1 MRKKGFITTILATV
15 MMLGSLTGCGAER
28 VTAESL
34 LSNAFGSEEVASL
47 DANVVFDLDMDVD
60 ASSLIGSDSGTD
72 TTMNFA
78 VSLDCDVQSTKDV
91 AHTEGKAT
99 VAVFGTKTK
108 VDIESYTDIKDET
121 AYTYNKDSDS
131 WVKSDLDSSSFGF
144 NNLSDKLSAD
154 LFDNLTL
161 AERKSKDDD
170 YVVTGTIAYKNI
182 KDFVGEELENLSE
195 STGTDDLD
203 LDKLSFDVT
212 MNFDKDSKLVKSM
225 TYSVDTKAFD
235 SDDYTINKFEITTTI
250 NSVNKNDD
258 LSIPKDVEKNAVEK
272 DSSFGGVKNDLDTDL
287 GVDTSNET
295 TSESTSEA
303 TSESISD
310 SDKTLAQMYLEKDYV
325 YQDDLEGVLVNY
337 YPNIKNLD
345 SGVMTSLLTFFNNYT
360 ADEFANYLDVYDYW
374 SDNEKIALAILYD
387 IDIVDDETLSTFS
400 ISTVDI
406 QSYVNNYVVQLQ

>member
-1 MRKKGFITTILATV
+1 MRKKGFIPVILATIMV
-15 MMLGSLTGCGAER
+15 IGSLTGCGAEK

-34 LSNAFGSEEVASL
+34 LSNAFGSKEVASL

-60 ASSLIGSDSGTD
+60 ASSLMGSDSDAD

-99 VAVFGTKTK
+99 VAFFGTKTK
-108 VDIESYTDIKDET
+108 VDIESYTDIENKT
-121 AYTYNKDSDS
+121 AYTYDKDSDS

-144 NNLSDKLSAD
+144 NNLSDKFSAD

-170 YVVTGTIAYKNI
+170 YVVTGTITYKSI
-182 KDFVGEELENLSE
+182 KDFVGEELENLSD

-203 LDKLSFDVT
+203 LDKLSFNVT

-225 TYSVDTKAFD
+225 TYTVDTKAFN
-235 SDDYTINKFEITTTI
+235 SDEYTINKFEITTTV
-250 NSVNKNDD
+250 NSVNKNND

-272 DSSFGGVKNDLDTDL
+272 DSSFGGVEDDLDSQF
-287 GVDTSNET
+287 GVDTSET
-295 TSESTSEA
+295 STEA
-303 TSESISD
+303 TSETTSDTAND

-325 YQDDLEGVLVNY
+325 YQNDLESILVNY
-337 YPNIKNLD
+337 YTNIKNLD
-345 SGVMTSLLTFFNNYT
+345 SGAMISLVTFFNNYT

-374 SDNEKIALAILYD
+374 SDSDKIALAILYD
-387 IDIVDDETLSTFS
+387 IGIVDNETLSSFS
-400 ISTVDI
+400 ISTVDV
-406 QSYVNNYVVQLQ
+406 QSYVDNYVAPLQ

>member
-1 MRKKGFITTILATV
+1 MRKKGFIPVILATIMV
-15 MMLGSLTGCGAER
+15 IGSLTGCGTEK

-60 ASSLIGSDSGTD
+60 ASSLMGSDSDAD

-99 VAVFGTKTK
+99 VAFFGTKTK
-108 VDIESYTDIKDET
+108 VDIESYTDIENKT
-121 AYTYNKDSDS
+121 AYTYDKDSDS
-131 WVKSDLDSSSFGF
+131 CVKSDLDSSSFGF
-144 NNLSDKLSAD
+144 NNLSDKFSAD

-161 AERKSKDDD
+161 VERKSKDDD
-170 YVVTGTIAYKNI
+170 YTVTGTIAYKNI
-182 KDFVGEELENLSE
+182 KDFVGEELENLSD

-212 MNFDKDSKLVKSM
+212 INFDKDSKLVKSM

-235 SDDYTINKFEITTTI
+235 SDDYTINKFNITTTV
-250 NSVNKNDD
+250 NSINKNND

-272 DSSFGGVKNDLDTDL
+272 DSSFGGVEDDLDSQF
-287 GVDTSNET
+287 GVDTSEDT
-295 TSESTSEA
+295 TEA
-303 TSESISD
+303 TSEDTSD

-325 YQDDLEGVLVNY
+325 YQDDIESVLINY

-345 SGVMTSLLTFFNNYT
+345 SDAMISLVTFFNNYT

-374 SDNEKIALAILYD
+374 SDSDKIALAILYD
-387 IDIVDDETLSTFS
+387 IGIVDNETLSSFS
-400 ISTVDI
+400 ISTVDV
-406 QSYVNNYVVQLQ
+406 QSYVDNYVAPLQ

>member
-15 MMLGSLTGCGAER
+15 MVLGSITGCGAEK
-28 VTAESL
+28 VTAEGL

-47 DANVVFDLDMDVD
+47 DVNVVFDLDMDVD
-60 ASSLIGSDSGTD
+60 ASSLMGSDSDTD

-91 AHTEGKAT
+91 AHTDGKAT

-108 VDIESYTDIKDET
+108 VDIESYTDIKNET

-144 NNLSDKLSAD
+144 NSLSDKLSAD

-170 YVVTGTIAYKNI
+170 YVVTGIIAYKNI

-225 TYSVDTKAFD
+225 IYSVDTKAFD
-235 SDDYTINKFEITTTI
+235 SDDYTINKFEITTTV
-250 NSVNKNDD
+250 NSVNKNND

-272 DSSFGGVKNDLDTDL
+272 DSSFGGVENDLDTDF
-287 GVDTSNET
+287 GVGTSEDTTESVSET
-295 TSESTSEA
+295 TD
-303 TSESISD
+303 D
-310 SDKTLAQMYLEKDYV
+310 SNKTLAQMYLEKDYV

-345 SGVMTSLLTFFNNYT
+345 SGAMTSLLTFFNNYT

-406 QSYVNNYVVQLQ
+406 QSYVNNYVVPLQ

>member
-15 MMLGSLTGCGAER
+15 MVLGSITGCGAEK
-28 VTAESL
+28 VTAEGL

-60 ASSLIGSDSGTD
+60 ASSIMDSDSDTD
-72 TTMNFA
+72 TTMNLA

-91 AHTEGKAT
+91 AHTDGKAT
-99 VAVFGTKTK
+99 VTVFGTKTK
-108 VDIESYTDIKDET
+108 VDIESYTDIKNET

-161 AERKSKDDD
+161 AERKSKNDD

-195 STGTDDLD
+195 STG
-203 LDKLSFDVT
+203 LDKLSFDVI

-225 TYSVDTKAFD
+225 TYSVDIKAFD
-235 SDDYTINKFEITTTI
+235 SDDYTINKFEITTTV
-250 NSVNKNDD
+250 NSINKNND

-272 DSSFGGVKNDLDTDL
+272 DSSFGRVENDLDTDL
-287 GVDTSNET
+287 GVDTSDET
-295 TSESTSEA
+295 

-345 SGVMTSLLTFFNNYT
+345 SGAMTSLLTFFNNYT

-387 IDIVDDETLSTFS
+387 IGIVDDETLSTFS

-406 QSYVNNYVVQLQ
+406 QSYVNNYVVPLQ

>member
-1 MRKKGFITTILATV
+1 MRKKGFITTILATIMV
-15 MMLGSLTGCGAER
+15 LGSLTCCGAEK

-34 LSNAFGSEEVASL
+34 LSNAFGTKEVTSL

-60 ASSLIGSDSGTD
+60 ASSLIGSDSDTD

-91 AHTEGKAT
+91 AHTDGKAT

-108 VDIESYTDIKDET
+108 VDIESYTDIENET
-121 AYTYNKDSDS
+121 AYTYDKDSDS

-144 NNLSDKLSAD
+144 NNLSDKFSVD

-161 AERKSKDDD
+161 AERKSKNDD
-170 YVVTGTIAYKNI
+170 YVVTGTIAYKSI
-182 KDFVGEELENLSE
+182 KDFVGEELENLSD

-225 TYSVDTKAFD
+225 TYTVDTKAFN
-235 SDDYTINKFEITTTI
+235 SDDYTINKFEITTTV
-250 NSVNKNDD
+250 NSVNKNND

-272 DSSFGGVKNDLDTDL
+272 DSSFGGVEDDLDSKF
-287 GVDTSNET
+287 GVDTSEDT
-295 TSESTSEA
+295 TEA
-303 TSESISD
+303 TLEDTSD
-310 SDKTLAQMYLEKDYV
+310 SNKTLAQMYLEKDYV
-325 YQDDLEGVLVNY
+325 YQDDLESVLVNY

-345 SGVMTSLLTFFNNYT
+345 SNAMISLVTFFNNYT

-374 SDNEKIALAILYD
+374 SDSDKIALAILYD
-387 IDIVDDETLSTFS
+387 IGIVDNETLSSFS
-400 ISTVDI
+400 ISTVDV
-406 QSYVNNYVVQLQ
+406 QSYVDNYVAPLQ

>member
-1 MRKKGFITTILATV
+1 MRKKGFITTILVTV
-15 MMLGSLTGCGAER
+15 MMLGSLTGCGAEK

-60 ASSLIGSDSGTD
+60 ASSLMGSDSDTD

-108 VDIESYTDIKDET
+108 VDIESYTDIKNET

-144 NNLSDKLSAD
+144 NNLFDKLSAD

-170 YVVTGTIAYKNI
+170 YIVTGTIAYKNI

-225 TYSVDTKAFD
+225 TYSVDTKVFD
-235 SDDYTINKFEITTTI
+235 SDDYTINKFEITTTV
-250 NSVNKNDD
+250 NSVNKNND
-258 LSIPKDVEKNAVEK
+258 LSIPKDIEKNAVEK
-272 DSSFGGVKNDLDTDL
+272 DSSFGGVENDLDTDF
-287 GVDTSNET
+287 GVDTSDET
-295 TSESTSEA
+295 TSET

-345 SGVMTSLLTFFNNYT
+345 SGAMTSLLTFFNNYT

-387 IDIVDDETLSTFS
+387 IGIVDDETLSTFS

-406 QSYVNNYVVQLQ
+406 QSYVNNYVVPLQ

>member
-1 MRKKGFITTILATV
+1 MRKKGFIPVILVTIMV
-15 MMLGSLTGCGAER
+15 IGSLTGCGAEK
-28 VTAESL
+28 VTAENL
-34 LSNAFGSEEVASL
+34 LSNAFGSDEVASL

-60 ASSLIGSDSGTD
+60 ASSLMGSDSDAD

-78 VSLDCDVQSTKDV
+78 VNLDCDVQSTKDV

-99 VAVFGTKTK
+99 VAFFGTKTK
-108 VDIESYTDIKDET
+108 VDIESYTDIENET
-121 AYTYNKDSDS
+121 AYTYDKDSDS

-144 NNLSDKLSAD
+144 NNLSDKFSAD

-161 AERKSKDDD
+161 AERKSKNDD

-182 KDFVGEELENLSE
+182 KDFVGEELENLSD

-225 TYSVDTKAFD
+225 TYTVDTKAFN
-235 SDDYTINKFEITTTI
+235 SDDYTINKFEITTTV
-250 NSVNKNDD
+250 NSVNKNND

-272 DSSFGGVKNDLDTDL
+272 DSSFGGVEDDLDSQF
-287 GVDTSNET
+287 GVDTSET
-295 TSESTSEA
+295 TTEA
-303 TSESISD
+303 TSDDTSD

-325 YQDDLEGVLVNY
+325 YQDDLESVLVNY

-345 SGVMTSLLTFFNNYT
+345 SNAMISLVTFFNNYT

-374 SDNEKIALAILYD
+374 SDSDKIALAILYD
-387 IDIVDDETLSTFS
+387 IGIVDNETLSSFS
-400 ISTVDI
+400 ISTVDV
-406 QSYVNNYVVQLQ
+406 QSYVDNYVAPLQ

>member
-1 MRKKGFITTILATV
+1 MRKKGFIPVILATIMV
-15 MMLGSLTGCGAER
+15 IGSLTGCGAEK
-28 VTAESL
+28 VTVENL
-34 LSNAFGSEEVASL
+34 LSNAFGSDEVASL

-60 ASSLIGSDSGTD
+60 ASSLMGSDSDAD

-78 VSLDCDVQSTKDV
+78 VNLDCDVQSTKNV

-99 VAVFGTKTK
+99 VAFFGTKTK
-108 VDIESYTDIKDET
+108 VDIESYTDIENET
-121 AYTYNKDSDS
+121 AYTYDKDSDS

-144 NNLSDKLSAD
+144 NNLFDKFSAD

-161 AERKSKDDD
+161 AERKSKNDD

-182 KDFVGEELENLSE
+182 KDFVGEELENLSD

-235 SDDYTINKFEITTTI
+235 SDDYTINKFEITTTV
-250 NSVNKNDD
+250 NSVNKNND

-272 DSSFGGVKNDLDTDL
+272 DSSFGGVEDDLDSQF
-287 GVDTSNET
+287 GVDTSET
-295 TSESTSEA
+295 TTEA
-303 TSESISD
+303 TSEDTSD

-325 YQDDLEGVLVNY
+325 YQDDLESVLVNY

-345 SGVMTSLLTFFNNYT
+345 SNAMISLVTFFNNYT

-374 SDNEKIALAILYD
+374 SDSDKIALAILYD
-387 IDIVDDETLSTFS
+387 IGIVDNETLSSFS
-400 ISTVDI
+400 ISTVDV
-406 QSYVNNYVVQLQ
+406 QSYVDNYVAPLQ

>member
-15 MMLGSLTGCGAER
+15 MMLGSLTGCGTEK
-28 VTAESL
+28 VTAEGL

-47 DANVVFDLDMDVD
+47 DANVVFDLAMDVD
-60 ASSLIGSDSGTD
+60 ASSLMNSDSDTD

-91 AHTEGKAT
+91 AHTDGKAT

-108 VDIESYTDIKDET
+108 VDIESYTDIKNET

-131 WVKSDLDSSSFGF
+131 WVKSDLDSSSFRF

-170 YVVTGTIAYKNI
+170 YVVTGTIVYKNI

-212 MNFDKDSKLVKSM
+212 MNFDKDSKLVKFM

-272 DSSFGGVKNDLDTDL
+272 DSSFGGVENDLDTDF
-287 GVDTSNET
+287 GVGTSEDTTESVSET
-295 TSESTSEA
+295 TD
-303 TSESISD
+303 D
-310 SDKTLAQMYLEKDYV
+310 SNKTLAQMYLEKDYV
-325 YQDDLEGVLVNY
+325 YQDDLEDVLVNY

-345 SGVMTSLLTFFNNYT
+345 SGAMTSLLTFFNNYT

-387 IDIVDDETLSTFS
+387 IGIVDDETLSTFS

-406 QSYVNNYVVQLQ
+406 QSYVNNYVVPLQ

>member
-1 MRKKGFITTILATV
+1 MRKKGFITTILVTV
-15 MMLGSLTGCGAER
+15 MMLGSITGCGTEKI
-28 VTAESL
+28 TAESL
-34 LSNAFGSEEVASL
+34 LSNAFGLEEVASL
-47 DANVVFDLDMDVD
+47 DANVVFDLDMDAD
-60 ASSLIGSDSGTD
+60 ASSLMGSDSDTD
-72 TTMNFA
+72 TTMNLA

-108 VDIESYTDIKDET
+108 VDIESYTDIKNET

-131 WVKSDLDSSSFGF
+131 WVKSDLDSSSFEF

-195 STGTDDLD
+195 NTGTDDLD

-225 TYSVDTKAFD
+225 IYSIDTRAFD

-272 DSSFGGVKNDLDTDL
+272 DSSFGGVENDLDTDF
-287 GVDTSNET
+287 GVGTSEDTTESVSET
-295 TSESTSEA
+295 TD
-303 TSESISD
+303 D
-310 SDKTLAQMYLEKDYV
+310 SNKTLAQMYLEKDYV
-325 YQDDLEGVLVNY
+325 YQDDFEGVLVNY

-387 IDIVDDETLSTFS
+387 IGIVDDETLSTFS
-400 ISTVDI
+400 ISIVDI
-406 QSYVNNYVVQLQ
+406 QSYVDNYVVPLQ

>member
-1 MRKKGFITTILATV
+1 MRKKGFITTILTTV
-15 MMLGSLTGCGAER
+15 MVLGSLTGCGAEK

-34 LSNAFGSEEVASL
+34 LNNAFGSEEVASL
-47 DANVVFDLDMDVD
+47 DANVVFDLDMDAD
-60 ASSLIGSDSGTD
+60 ASSLMDSDSDTD

-108 VDIESYTDIKDET
+108 VDIESYTDIKNET

-131 WVKSDLDSSSFGF
+131 WVKSDLNSSSFGF

-161 AERKSKDDD
+161 AKRKSKDDD
-170 YVVTGTIAYKNI
+170 YTVTGTIAFKNI

-235 SDDYTINKFEITTTI
+235 SDDYTINKFEITTTV
-250 NSVNKNDD
+250 NSVNKNND
-258 LSIPKDVEKNAVEK
+258 LSIPKDVEENAVEK
-272 DSSFGGVKNDLDTDL
+272 DSSFGGVENDLDTDF
-287 GVDTSNET
+287 GVGTSEDTTESVSET
-295 TSESTSEA
+295 TD
-303 TSESISD
+303 D
-310 SDKTLAQMYLEKDYV
+310 SNKTLAQMYLEKDYV
-325 YQDDLEGVLVNY
+325 YQDDIEGVLVNY

-345 SGVMTSLLTFFNNYT
+345 SGAMTSLLTFFNNYT

-387 IDIVDDETLSTFS
+387 IGIVDDETLSTFS
-400 ISTVDI
+400 ISTVDV
-406 QSYVNNYVVQLQ
+406 QSYVDNFVVPLQ

>member
-15 MMLGSLTGCGAER
+15 IVLGSITGCGAEKI
-28 VTAESL
+28 TAESL

-47 DANVVFDLDMDVD
+47 DASVVFDLDMDVD
-60 ASSLIGSDSGTD
+60 ASSLMSSDSDTD
-72 TTMNFA
+72 TIMNFA
-78 VSLDCDVQSTKDV
+78 VNLDCDVQSTKDV

-99 VAVFGTKTK
+99 VAVFDTKTK
-108 VDIESYTDIKDET
+108 VDIESYTDIKNET

-170 YVVTGTIAYKNI
+170 YVVTGIIAYKNI

-225 TYSVDTKAFD
+225 IYSVDTKAFD
-235 SDDYTINKFEITTTI
+235 SDDYTINKFEITTTV
-250 NSVNKNDD
+250 NSVNKNND

-272 DSSFGGVKNDLDTDL
+272 DSSFGGVENDLDADF

-387 IDIVDDETLSTFS
+387 IGIVDDETLSTFS

-406 QSYVNNYVVQLQ
+406 QSYVDSYVVPLQ

>member
-1 MRKKGFITTILATV
+1 MRKKGFITTILATA
-15 MMLGSLTGCGAER
+15 MILGNLTGCETEKI
-28 VTAESL
+28 TAESL

-47 DANVVFDLDMDVD
+47 DANVVFNLDMDAD
-60 ASSLIGSDSGTD
+60 ASSLMGSISDTD

-108 VDIESYTDIKDET
+108 VDIESYTDIKNET

-170 YVVTGTIAYKNI
+170 YVVTGIIAYKNI

-225 TYSVDTKAFD
+225 IYSIDTKAFD

-272 DSSFGGVKNDLDTDL
+272 DSSFGGVENDLDTDF
-287 GVDTSNET
+287 GVGTSEDTTESVSET
-295 TSESTSEA
+295 TD
-303 TSESISD
+303 D
-310 SDKTLAQMYLEKDYV
+310 SNKTLAQMYLEKDYV
-325 YQDDLEGVLVNY
+325 YQDDLESVLVNY

-387 IDIVDDETLSTFS
+387 IGIVDDETLSTFS
-400 ISTVDI
+400 ISTVDV
-406 QSYVNNYVVQLQ
+406 QSYVDNYVVPLQ

>member
-15 MMLGSLTGCGAER
+15 IMLGSLTGCGAEK

-60 ASSLIGSDSGTD
+60 ASSLMDSDSDAD

-78 VSLDCDVQSTKDV
+78 VNLDCDVQSTKDV

-99 VAVFGTKTK
+99 VAFFGTKTK
-108 VDIESYTDIKDET
+108 VDIESYTDIENET

-144 NNLSDKLSAD
+144 NNLSDKFSAD

-161 AERKSKDDD
+161 AERKSKNDD
-170 YVVTGTIAYKNI
+170 YVVTGTIAYKSI

-203 LDKLSFDVT
+203 LDKLSFDVI

-235 SDDYTINKFEITTTI
+235 SDDYTINKFEIITTV
-250 NSVNKNDD
+250 NSVNKNNN

-272 DSSFGGVKNDLDTDL
+272 DSSFGGVENDLDTDF
-287 GVDTSNET
+287 GVDTSGET
-295 TSESTSEA
+295 TSESTS
-303 TSESISD
+303 D
-310 SDKTLAQMYLEKDYV
+310 LDKTLAQMYLEKDYV

-345 SGVMTSLLTFFNNYT
+345 SGAMTSLLTFFNNYT

-387 IDIVDDETLSTFS
+387 IGIVDDETLSTFS

-406 QSYVNNYVVQLQ
+406 QSYVNNYVVPLQ

>member
-15 MMLGSLTGCGAER
+15 MMLGSLTGCGTEK

-60 ASSLIGSDSGTD
+60 ASSLMDSDSDTD

-91 AHTEGKAT
+91 AHTDGKAT

-108 VDIESYTDIKDET
+108 VDIESYTDIKNKT

-131 WVKSDLDSSSFGF
+131 WVKSDLDSSSFEF

-170 YVVTGTIAYKNI
+170 YVVTGIIAYKNI

-250 NSVNKNDD
+250 NSVNKNND
-258 LSIPKDVEKNAVEK
+258 LSTPKDVEKNAVEK
-272 DSSFGGVKNDLDTDL
+272 DSSFGGVENDLNTDF
-287 GVDTSNET
+287 GVDTSDETTSET
-295 TSESTSEA
+295 TSESTS
-303 TSESISD
+303 D
-310 SDKTLAQMYLEKDYV
+310 SNKTLAQMYLEKDYV

-345 SGVMTSLLTFFNNYT
+345 SGAMTSLLTFFNNYT

-387 IDIVDDETLSTFS
+387 IGIVDDETLSTFS

-406 QSYVNNYVVQLQ
+406 QSYVNNYVVPLQ

>member
-15 MMLGSLTGCGAER
+15 MVLGSLTGCGAEK
-28 VTAESL
+28 VTVESL
-34 LSNAFGSEEVASL
+34 LNNAFGSEEVASL
-47 DANVVFDLDMDVD
+47 DANVVFNLDMDAD
-60 ASSLIGSDSGTD
+60 ASSLMGSVSDTD

-91 AHTEGKAT
+91 AHTKGKAT

-108 VDIESYTDIKDET
+108 VDIESYTDIKNET

-131 WVKSDLDSSSFGF
+131 WVKSDLDSSSFEF

-161 AERKSKDDD
+161 AERKSRDDD
-170 YVVTGTIAYKNI
+170 YVVTGIIAYKNI

-195 STGTDDLD
+195 STGTNDLD

-212 MNFDKDSKLVKSM
+212 MNFDKNSKLVKSM
-225 TYSVDTKAFD
+225 IYSIDTKAFD

-272 DSSFGGVKNDLDTDL
+272 DSSFGGVENDLDTDF
-287 GVDTSNET
+287 GVGTSEDITESVSET
-295 TSESTSEA
+295 TD
-303 TSESISD
+303 D
-310 SDKTLAQMYLEKDYV
+310 SNKTLAQIYLEKDYV

-360 ADEFANYLDVYDYW
+360 ADEFAN
-374 SDNEKIALAILYD
+374 
-387 IDIVDDETLSTFS
+387 
-400 ISTVDI
+400 
-406 QSYVNNYVVQLQ
+406 

>member
-1 MRKKGFITTILATV
+1 MRKKGFIPVILATIMV
-15 MMLGSLTGCGAER
+15 IGSLTGCGAEK
-28 VTAESL
+28 VTVESL
-34 LSNAFGSEEVASL
+34 LSNAFGSKEVASL

-60 ASSLIGSDSGTD
+60 ASSLMGSDSDAD

-99 VAVFGTKTK
+99 VAFFGTKTK
-108 VDIESYTDIKDET
+108 VDIESYTDIENKT
-121 AYTYNKDSDS
+121 AYTYDKDSDS

-144 NNLSDKLSAD
+144 NNLSDKFSAD

-170 YVVTGTIAYKNI
+170 YTVTGTIAYKNI
-182 KDFVGEELENLSE
+182 KDFVGEELENLSD

-225 TYSVDTKAFD
+225 TYTVDTKAFN
-235 SDDYTINKFEITTTI
+235 SDEYTINKFEITTTV

-272 DSSFGGVKNDLDTDL
+272 DSSFGGVEDDLDSQF
-287 GVDTSNET
+287 GVDTSET
-295 TSESTSEA
+295 TSEA
-303 TSESISD
+303 TSEDTSD
-310 SDKTLAQMYLEKDYV
+310 SNKTLAQMYLEKDYV
-325 YQDDLEGVLVNY
+325 YQDDLESILVNY

-345 SGVMTSLLTFFNNYT
+345 SNAMISLVTFFNNYT
-360 ADEFANYLDVYDYW
+360 ADEFANYLDIYDYW
-374 SDNEKIALAILYD
+374 SDSDKIALAILYD
-387 IDIVDDETLSTFS
+387 IGIVDNETLSSFS
-400 ISTVDI
+400 ISTVDV
-406 QSYVNNYVVQLQ
+406 QSYVDNYVAPLQ

>member
-1 MRKKGFITTILATV
+1 MRKKGFIPVILATIMV
-15 MMLGSLTGCGAER
+15 IGSLAGCGAEK
-28 VTAESL
+28 VTAENL
-34 LSNAFGSEEVASL
+34 LSNAFGSDEVTSL

-60 ASSLIGSDSGTD
+60 ASSLMGSDSDAD

-78 VSLDCDVQSTKDV
+78 VNLDCDVQSTKDV

-99 VAVFGTKTK
+99 VAFFGTKTK
-108 VDIESYTDIKDET
+108 VDIESYTDIENET
-121 AYTYNKDSDS
+121 AYTYDKDSDS

-144 NNLSDKLSAD
+144 NNLSDKFSAD

-161 AERKSKDDD
+161 AERKSKNDD

-182 KDFVGEELENLSE
+182 KDFVSEELENLSE

-203 LDKLSFDVT
+203 LDKLSFDIT

-225 TYSVDTKAFD
+225 TYFVDTKAFD
-235 SDDYTINKFEITTTI
+235 SDDYTVNKFEITTTV
-250 NSVNKNDD
+250 NSVNKNND

-272 DSSFGGVKNDLDTDL
+272 DSSFGGVEDDLDSQF
-287 GVDTSNET
+287 GVDTSET
-295 TSESTSEA
+295 TTEA
-303 TSESISD
+303 TSDDTSD

-325 YQDDLEGVLVNY
+325 YQDDLESVLVNY

-345 SGVMTSLLTFFNNYT
+345 SNAMISLVTFFNNYT

-374 SDNEKIALAILYD
+374 SDSDKIALAILYD
-387 IDIVDDETLSTFS
+387 IGIVDNETLSSFS
-400 ISTVDI
+400 ISTVDV
-406 QSYVNNYVVQLQ
+406 QSYVDNYVAPLQ

>member
-1 MRKKGFITTILATV
+1 MRKKGFIPVILATI
-15 MMLGSLTGCGAER
+15 MAIGSLTGCGAEK

-34 LSNAFGSEEVASL
+34 LSNAFGSKEVASL

-60 ASSLIGSDSGTD
+60 ASSLMGSDSD
-72 TTMNFA
+72 ANTTMNFA

-99 VAVFGTKTK
+99 VAFFGTKTK
-108 VDIESYTDIKDET
+108 VDIESYTDIENKT
-121 AYTYNKDSDS
+121 AYTYDKDSDS

-144 NNLSDKLSAD
+144 NNLSDKFSAD

-161 AERKSKDDD
+161 AERKSKNDD
-170 YVVTGTIAYKNI
+170 YTVTGTIAYKNI
-182 KDFVGEELENLSE
+182 KDFVGEELENLSDN
-195 STGTDDLD
+195 TGTDDLD

-225 TYSVDTKAFD
+225 TYTVDTKAFE
-235 SDDYTINKFEITTTI
+235 SDDYTINKFNITTTV
-250 NSVNKNDD
+250 NSINKNND

-272 DSSFGGVKNDLDTDL
+272 DSSFGGVEDDLDSQF
-287 GVDTSNET
+287 GVDTSEDT
-295 TSESTSEA
+295 TEA
-303 TSESISD
+303 TSGDTSD

-325 YQDDLEGVLVNY
+325 YQDDLESVLVNY

-345 SGVMTSLLTFFNNYT
+345 SDAMTALLTFFNNYT
-360 ADEFANYLDVYDYW
+360 ADEFANDLDVYDYW
-374 SDNEKIALAILYD
+374 SDSDKIALAILYD
-387 IDIVDDETLSTFS
+387 IGIVDNETLSSFS

-406 QSYVNNYVVQLQ
+406 QSYVDNYVVPLQ

>member
-1 MRKKGFITTILATV
+1 MRKKGFIPVILATI
-15 MMLGSLTGCGAER
+15 MGIGSLTGCGAEK
-28 VTAESL
+28 VTAENL
-34 LSNAFGSEEVASL
+34 LSNAFGSDEVASL

-60 ASSLIGSDSGTD
+60 ASSLMSSDSDAD

-78 VSLDCDVQSTKDV
+78 VNLDCDVQSTKNV
-91 AHTEGKAT
+91 AYTEGKAT
-99 VAVFGTKTK
+99 VAFFGTKTK
-108 VDIESYTDIKDET
+108 VDIESYTDIENET
-121 AYTYNKDSDS
+121 AYTYDKDSDS

-144 NNLSDKLSAD
+144 NNLSDKFSAD

-161 AERKSKDDD
+161 AERKSKNDD

-212 MNFDKDSKLVKSM
+212 MNFGKDSKLVKSM
-225 TYSVDTKAFD
+225 TYTVDTKAFN
-235 SDDYTINKFEITTTI
+235 SDDYTINKFEITTTV
-250 NSVNKNDD
+250 NSVNKNND

-272 DSSFGGVKNDLDTDL
+272 DSSFGGVEDDLDSKF
-287 GVDTSNET
+287 GVDTSET
-295 TSESTSEA
+295 TTEA
-303 TSESISD
+303 TSDDTSD

-325 YQDDLEGVLVNY
+325 YQDDIESVLVNY

-345 SGVMTSLLTFFNNYT
+345 SDAMISLVTFFNNYT

-374 SDNEKIALAILYD
+374 SDSDKIALAILYD
-387 IDIVDDETLSTFS
+387 IGIVDNETLSSFN
-400 ISTVDI
+400 ISTVDV
-406 QSYVNNYVVQLQ
+406 QSYVDNYVAPLQ

>member
-1 MRKKGFITTILATV
+1 MRKKGFITIILATV

-108 VDIESYTDIKDET
+108 VDIESYTDIKNET

-235 SDDYTINKFEITTTI
+235 SDDYTINKFEITTTV
-250 NSVNKNDD
+250 NSVNKNND

-272 DSSFGGVKNDLDTDL
+272 DSSFEGVKNDLDTDL

-345 SGVMTSLLTFFNNYT
+345 SGAMTSLLTFFNNYT

-387 IDIVDDETLSTFS
+387 IGIVDDETLSTFS

>member
-1 MRKKGFITTILATV
+1 MRKKGFIPVILATI
-15 MMLGSLTGCGAER
+15 MGIGSLTGCGAEK
-28 VTAESL
+28 VTAENL
-34 LSNAFGSEEVASL
+34 LSNAFGSDEVASL

-60 ASSLIGSDSGTD
+60 ASSLMGSDSDAD

-78 VSLDCDVQSTKDV
+78 VNLDCDVQSTKNV
-91 AHTEGKAT
+91 AYTEGKAT
-99 VAVFGTKTK
+99 VVFFGTKTK
-108 VDIESYTDIKDET
+108 VDIESYTDIENET
-121 AYTYNKDSDS
+121 AYTYDKDSDS

-144 NNLSDKLSAD
+144 NNL
-154 LFDNLTL
+154 FDNLTL
-161 AERKSKDDD
+161 AERKSKNDD

-225 TYSVDTKAFD
+225 TYTVDTKAFN
-235 SDDYTINKFEITTTI
+235 SDDYTINKFEITTTV
-250 NSVNKNDD
+250 NSVNKNND

-272 DSSFGGVKNDLDTDL
+272 DSSFGGVEDDLDSQF
-287 GVDTSNET
+287 GVDTSET
-295 TSESTSEA
+295 TTEA
-303 TSESISD
+303 TSDDTSD

-325 YQDDLEGVLVNY
+325 YQDDLESVLVNY

-345 SGVMTSLLTFFNNYT
+345 SNAMISLVTFFNNYT

-374 SDNEKIALAILYD
+374 SDSDKIALAILYD
-387 IDIVDDETLSTFS
+387 IGIVDNETLNSFS
-400 ISTVDI
+400 ISTVDV
-406 QSYVNNYVVQLQ
+406 QSYVDNYVAPLQ

>member
-1 MRKKGFITTILATV
+1 MRKKGFIPVILATI
-15 MMLGSLTGCGAER
+15 MAIGSLAGCGAEK

-34 LSNAFGSEEVASL
+34 LSNAFDSKEVASL

-60 ASSLIGSDSGTD
+60 ASSLMGSDSDAD

-99 VAVFGTKTK
+99 VAFFGTKTK
-108 VDIESYTDIKDET
+108 VDIESYTDIENKT
-121 AYTYNKDSDS
+121 AYTYDKDSDS

-144 NNLSDKLSAD
+144 NNLSDKFSAD

-161 AERKSKDDD
+161 AERKSKNDD
-170 YVVTGTIAYKNI
+170 YTVTGTIAYKNI
-182 KDFVGEELENLSE
+182 KDFVGEELENLSD

-203 LDKLSFDVT
+203 LDKLSFNVT

-225 TYSVDTKAFD
+225 TYTVDTKAFN
-235 SDDYTINKFEITTTI
+235 SDEYTINKFEITTTV
-250 NSVNKNDD
+250 NSVNKNND

-272 DSSFGGVKNDLDTDL
+272 DSSFGGVEDDLDSQF
-287 GVDTSNET
+287 GVDTSEDTTEATSET
-295 TSESTSEA
+295 TSEDT
-303 TSESISD
+303 SD

-325 YQDDLEGVLVNY
+325 YQDDLESVLVNY

-345 SGVMTSLLTFFNNYT
+345 SNAMISLVTFFNNYT

-374 SDNEKIALAILYD
+374 SDSDKIALAILYD
-387 IDIVDDETLSTFS
+387 IGIVDNETLSSFS
-400 ISTVDI
+400 ISTVDV
-406 QSYVNNYVVQLQ
+406 QFYVDNYVAPLQ

>member
-1 MRKKGFITTILATV
+1 MRKKGFIPVILATIMV
-15 MMLGSLTGCGAER
+15 IGSLTGCVAEK

-47 DANVVFDLDMDVD
+47 NANVVFDLDMNVN
-60 ASSLIGSDSGTD
+60 ASSLMDSDSDTD
-72 TTMNFA
+72 TTMNLA
-78 VSLDCDVQSTKDV
+78 VSLDCDVKSTKDV
-91 AHTEGKAT
+91 AHTDGKAT

-108 VDIESYTDIKDET
+108 VDIESYTDIKNKT

-182 KDFVGEELENLSE
+182 KNFVGEKLENLSE

-203 LDKLSFDVT
+203 LDKLSFDVI

-235 SDDYTINKFEITTTI
+235 SDDYTINKFEITTTV
-250 NSVNKNDD
+250 NSVNKNND

-272 DSSFGGVKNDLDTDL
+272 DSSFGGVEDDLDSQF
-287 GVDTSNET
+287 GVDTSET
-295 TSESTSEA
+295 STEA
-303 TSESISD
+303 TSETTSDTAND

-325 YQDDLEGVLVNY
+325 YQDDLESILVNY
-337 YPNIKNLD
+337 YPDIKNLD
-345 SGVMTSLLTFFNNYT
+345 SNAMISLVTFFNNYT

-374 SDNEKIALAILYD
+374 SDSDKIALAILYD
-387 IDIVDDETLSTFS
+387 IGIVDNETLSSFS
-400 ISTVDI
+400 ISTVDV
-406 QSYVNNYVVQLQ
+406 QSYVDNYVAPLQ

>member
-1 MRKKGFITTILATV
+1 MRKKGFIPVILATIMV
-15 MMLGSLTGCGAER
+15 IGSLTGCGAEK
-28 VTAESL
+28 VTAENL
-34 LSNAFGSEEVASL
+34 FSNAFGSDEVASL

-60 ASSLIGSDSGTD
+60 ASSLMGSDSDAD

-78 VSLDCDVQSTKDV
+78 VNLDCDVQSTKDV

-99 VAVFGTKTK
+99 VAFFGTKTK
-108 VDIESYTDIKDET
+108 VDIESYTDIENET
-121 AYTYNKDSDS
+121 AYTYDKDSDS

-161 AERKSKDDD
+161 AERKSKNDD

-182 KDFVGEELENLSE
+182 KDFVGEELENLSD

-225 TYSVDTKAFD
+225 TYTVDTKAFN
-235 SDDYTINKFEITTTI
+235 SDDYTINKFEITTTV
-250 NSVNKNDD
+250 NSVNKNND

-272 DSSFGGVKNDLDTDL
+272 DSSFGGVEDDLDSQF
-287 GVDTSNET
+287 GVDTSET
-295 TSESTSEA
+295 TTEA
-303 TSESISD
+303 TSDDTSD

-325 YQDDLEGVLVNY
+325 YQDDIESVLVNY

-345 SGVMTSLLTFFNNYT
+345 SDAMISLVTFFNNYT

-374 SDNEKIALAILYD
+374 SDSDKIALAILYD
-387 IDIVDDETLSTFS
+387 IGIVDNETLSSFS
-400 ISTVDI
+400 ISTVDV
-406 QSYVNNYVVQLQ
+406 QSYVDNYVAPLQ

>member
-15 MMLGSLTGCGAER
+15 MMLGSLTGCGAEK

-60 ASSLIGSDSGTD
+60 ASSLMDSDSDTD
-72 TTMNFA
+72 TTMNLA

-108 VDIESYTDIKDET
+108 VDIESYTDIKNET

-144 NNLSDKLSAD
+144 NNLSDKLSVD

-250 NSVNKNDD
+250 NSVNKNND

-272 DSSFGGVKNDLDTDL
+272 DSSFGGVENNLDTDI
-287 GVDTSNET
+287 GVDTSDETTSET
-295 TSESTSEA
+295 TSESTS
-303 TSESISD
+303 D
-310 SDKTLAQMYLEKDYV
+310 SNKTLAQMYLEKDYV

-387 IDIVDDETLSTFS
+387 IGIVDDETLSTFS
-400 ISTVDI
+400 ISTVDV
-406 QSYVNNYVVQLQ
+406 QSYVDNYVVPLQ

>member
-1 MRKKGFITTILATV
+1 MRKKGFITIILATV
-15 MMLGSLTGCGAER
+15 MMLGSLIGCGAER

-108 VDIESYTDIKDET
+108 VDIESYTDIKNET

-170 YVVTGTIAYKNI
+170 YVVTGIIAYKNI
-182 KDFVGEELENLSE
+182 KDFVGEELEDLSE

-225 TYSVDTKAFD
+225 TYSIDTKAFD
-235 SDDYTINKFEITTTI
+235 SDDYIINKFEITTTI
-250 NSVNKNDD
+250 NSINKNND

-272 DSSFGGVKNDLDTDL
+272 DSSFGGVENDLDTDF
-287 GVDTSNET
+287 GVG
-295 TSESTSEA
+295 TSEDTTESVSE
-303 TSESISD
+303 TIDGSN
-310 SDKTLAQMYLEKDYV
+310 KTLAQMYLEKDYV

-360 ADEFANYLDVYDYW
+360 ADEFANYLDIYDYW

-387 IDIVDDETLSTFS
+387 IGIVDDETLSTFS

>member
-15 MMLGSLTGCGAER
+15 MMLGSLTGCGVEK

-47 DANVVFDLDMDVD
+47 DANVIFDLDMDVD
-60 ASSLIGSDSGTD
+60 ASSLMNSDSDTD
-72 TTMNFA
+72 TTMNLT

-91 AHTEGKAT
+91 AHTDGKAT
-99 VAVFGTKTK
+99 VTVFGTKTK
-108 VDIESYTDIKDET
+108 VDIERYTDIKNKT

-170 YVVTGTIAYKNI
+170 YVVTGIIAYKNI

-272 DSSFGGVKNDLDTDL
+272 DSSFGGVENDLDTDF
-287 GVDTSNET
+287 GVDTSDET
-295 TSESTSEA
+295 TSEA
-303 TSESISD
+303 TSESTSD
-310 SDKTLAQMYLEKDYV
+310 SDKTLAQMYLEKDCV
-325 YQDDLEGVLVNY
+325 YQDDLEGVLINY

-345 SGVMTSLLTFFNNYT
+345 SGAMTSLLTFFNNYT

-387 IDIVDDETLSTFS
+387 IGIVDDETLSTFS

-406 QSYVNNYVVQLQ
+406 QSYVNNYVVPLQ

>member
-15 MMLGSLTGCGAER
+15 MVLGSLTGCGAEK

-47 DANVVFDLDMDVD
+47 DANVVFDFDMDAD
-60 ASSLIGSDSGTD
+60 ASSLMGSNSDTD

-91 AHTEGKAT
+91 AHTDGKAT

-108 VDIESYTDIKDET
+108 VDIESYTDIKNKT

-144 NNLSDKLSAD
+144 NNLSDKLSSD

-170 YVVTGTIAYKNI
+170 YVVTGIIAYKNI

-235 SDDYTINKFEITTTI
+235 SDDYTINKFEITTTV
-250 NSVNKNDD
+250 NSINKNND

-272 DSSFGGVKNDLDTDL
+272 NSSFGGVENDLDADF
-287 GVDTSNET
+287 GVDTSDETTSET
-295 TSESTSEA
+295 TSEST
-303 TSESISD
+303 SD

-345 SGVMTSLLTFFNNYT
+345 SGAMTSLLTFFNNYT

-387 IDIVDDETLSTFS
+387 IGIVDDETLSTFS
-400 ISTVDI
+400 ISTVDV
-406 QSYVNNYVVQLQ
+406 QAYVNNYVVPLQ

>member
-1 MRKKGFITTILATV
+1 MRKKGFITIILATIMV
-15 MMLGSLTGCGAER
+15 LGSLTGCGAEK
-28 VTAESL
+28 VTAENL
-34 LSNAFGSEEVASL
+34 LSNAFGSDEVASL

-60 ASSLIGSDSGTD
+60 ASSLIGSDSDTD
-72 TTMNFA
+72 TTMNLA

-91 AHTEGKAT
+91 AHTDGKAT

-108 VDIESYTDIKDET
+108 VDIESYTDIENET
-121 AYTYNKDSDS
+121 AYTYDKDSDS

-144 NNLSDKLSAD
+144 NNLSDKFSAD

-161 AERKSKDDD
+161 AERKSKNDD
-170 YVVTGTIAYKNI
+170 YVVTGTIAYKSI
-182 KDFVGEELENLSE
+182 KDFVGEELENLSD

-225 TYSVDTKAFD
+225 TYTVDTKAFD
-235 SDDYTINKFEITTTI
+235 SDDYTINKFEITTTV
-250 NSVNKNDD
+250 NSVNKNND

-272 DSSFGGVKNDLDTDL
+272 DSSFGGVEDDLDNQF
-287 GVDTSNET
+287 GVDTSET
-295 TSESTSEA
+295 TTEA
-303 TSESISD
+303 TSDDTSD

-325 YQDDLEGVLVNY
+325 YQDDLESVLVNY

-345 SGVMTSLLTFFNNYT
+345 SNAMISLVTFFNNYT

-374 SDNEKIALAILYD
+374 SDSDKIALAILYD
-387 IDIVDDETLSTFS
+387 IGIVDNETLSSFS
-400 ISTVDI
+400 ISTVDV
-406 QSYVNNYVVQLQ
+406 QSYVDNYVAPLQ

>member
-1 MRKKGFITTILATV
+1 MRKKGFITIILATIMV
-15 MMLGSLTGCGAER
+15 LGSLTGCGAEK
-28 VTAESL
+28 VTAENL
-34 LSNAFGSEEVASL
+34 LSNAFGSDEVASL

-60 ASSLIGSDSGTD
+60 ASSLIGSDSDTD
-72 TTMNFA
+72 TTMNLT

-91 AHTEGKAT
+91 AHTDGKAT

-108 VDIESYTDIKDET
+108 VDIESYTDIENET
-121 AYTYNKDSDS
+121 AYTYDKDSDS

-144 NNLSDKLSAD
+144 NNLSDKFSAD

-161 AERKSKDDD
+161 AERKSKNDD
-170 YVVTGTIAYKNI
+170 YVVTGTIAYKSI
-182 KDFVGEELENLSE
+182 KDFVGEELENLSD

-225 TYSVDTKAFD
+225 TYTVDTKAFN
-235 SDDYTINKFEITTTI
+235 SDDYTINKFEITTTV
-250 NSVNKNDD
+250 NSVNKNND

-272 DSSFGGVKNDLDTDL
+272 DSSFGGVEDDLDSKF
-287 GVDTSNET
+287 GVDTSET
-295 TSESTSEA
+295 TTEA
-303 TSESISD
+303 TSDDTSD

-325 YQDDLEGVLVNY
+325 YQDDLESVLVNY

-345 SGVMTSLLTFFNNYT
+345 SNAMISLVTFFNNYT

-374 SDNEKIALAILYD
+374 SDSDKIALAILYD
-387 IDIVDDETLSTFS
+387 IGIVDNETLSSFN
-400 ISTVDI
+400 ISTVDV
-406 QSYVNNYVVQLQ
+406 QSYVDNYVAPLQ